1 MTPAN
6 ILLKCIAKINELYN
20 VDHMTTPEETET
32 NDNESNDGTSNDGT
46 SNDRSSLTEPIVVD
60 PDIERAANNEAN
72 VYEPLFQKILDFL
85 FVYLIEPSALH
96 NVGLKICT
104 KALAERRSDRQ
115 HTQLT

>member
-6 ILLKCIAKINELYN
+6 ILLKFIAKINELYN
-20 VDHMTTPEETET
+20 VDHMTTPEVTET
-32 NDNESNDGTSNDGT
+32 NDNESNDGTSNDG
-46 SNDRSSLTEPIVVD
+46 SSLTEPIVVD

-104 KALAERRSDRQ
+104 KALAERRSDKQ